1 MSGGAP
7 RPSLTRGPYTARPMS
22 TRRDER
28 ERRRQEREEREQA
41 ALKAR
46 ARRMRLIQAAIGALL
61 LAAVVVG
68 VVLATTGGED
78 DQAAAEVRLP
88 ARQETDLDAAVRAA
102 GCEFREFRS
111 EGRRHIDPGGTYDRY
126 RTNPPTSGPHDPVPA
141 DDGAYA
147 SGQSPRKEA
156 WVHTLEH
163 GRILLQ
169 YRPGTPARQVQQ
181 LEALFNEPNRGE
193 PGYHMTLLENNTE
206 MEYAAA
212 AVAWT
217 AYVGCERITDRTWD
231 AFRAFRD
238 RFTDQAPELIP

>member
-1 MSGGAP
+1 
-7 RPSLTRGPYTARPMS
+7 MS

-28 ERRRQEREEREQA
+28 ERRRLEREAREQA
-41 ALKAR
+41 AMRAR
-46 ARRMRLIQAAIGALL
+46 TRRMRLVQAGIGALL
-61 LAAVVVG
+61 LAAVLAG
-68 VVLATTGGED
+68 VVLATTGGDEEGA
-78 DQAAAEVRLP
+78 AAAEVTLP
-88 ARQETDLDAAVRAA
+88 ARRETDLAAAARAA

-111 EGRRHIDPGGTYDRY
+111 EGRRHIDPGGTFDRY

-141 DDGAYA
+141 EDGVYQP
-147 SGQSPRKEA
+147 GQTPRKEA

-169 YRPGTPARQVQQ
+169 YRPGLPARQREQ
-181 LEALFNEPNRGE
+181 LQALFDEPNRGE
-193 PGYHMTLLENNTE
+193 PGYHMVLLENNTE